1 MHRTVS
7 EEEAKKAPTSGAT
20 SATEVHPAILKDVI
34 TSTATIETAPGP
46 HEATKGNVSTTET
59 APGPHEATKG
69 NVSTLETS
77 PGPHEATK
85 GNVSTLEAA
94 PSPHVTINS
103 NALTTAAASATTE
116 VVPIRKA
123 QSSPTREVSPS
134 SKSSQPEKSAKQWTM
149 PMTTATPDTVTLAM
163 CQFPMSREQ
172 DEEVI
177 SPQPEAMAHSTIES
191 LIPSVSPSSANTSA
205 TEQTFH
211 LCCAV
216 EDEVYPATFA
226 RLADEQLIRWMSLD
240 QVALHPRDYPGIDE
254 DITQEEFEC
263 REKTL
268 ASLTYNEE
276 EMQYSKTL

>member
-1 MHRTVS
+1 MQ
-7 EEEAKKAPTSGAT
+7 KINPQ
-20 SATEVHPAILKDVI
+20 
-34 TSTATIETAPGP
+34 
-46 HEATKGNVSTTET
+46 HEAMV
-59 APGPHEATKG
+59 
-69 NVSTLETS
+69 
-77 PGPHEATK
+77 
-85 GNVSTLEAA
+85 
-94 PSPHVTINS
+94 
-103 NALTTAAASATTE
+103 
-116 VVPIRKA
+116 
-123 QSSPTREVSPS
+123 
-134 SKSSQPEKSAKQWTM
+134 
-149 PMTTATPDTVTLAM
+149 
-163 CQFPMSREQ
+163 
-172 DEEVI
+172 
-177 SPQPEAMAHSTIES
+177 HSTIES

-276 EMQYSKTL
+276 KMQYTIALPFRNLDLPFNKQGGSIRSSNQMEGKASNKRP